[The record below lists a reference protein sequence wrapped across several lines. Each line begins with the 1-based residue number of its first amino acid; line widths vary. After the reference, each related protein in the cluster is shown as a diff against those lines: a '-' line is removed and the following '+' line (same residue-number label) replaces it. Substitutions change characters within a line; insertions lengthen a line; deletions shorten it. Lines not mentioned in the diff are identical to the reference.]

1 MFKSLL
7 RLAALAGAA
16 LLSAGNLASAQET
29 IRMGIVGPMTGNN
42 AVMGTHWRQGIEA
55 YLVQHGDVAGGR
67 KIEIVY
73 RDTGGDP
80 AKAKQLVQELVV
92 RDKASFVGGFGLS
105 PEAAASASIINQAKI
120 PAFLFH
126 TASPALMGMSPY
138 FVRMGQNIGTC
149 AEVASAWALKEN
161 KKTAYIAVA
170 DYAPGID
177 VLNAFKKH
185 FTARGGVVVGEDRIP
200 LNTIDFSSFAER
212 IAAAKPDVIE
222 IFIPPGSPAVGF
234 VKALAARGVMKD
246 SIVIGQREAEDP
258 DLHLFDDAV
267 KGFHSSI
274 YYSSTLDTPE
284 NKAFNDSLK
293 AKFGPKTL
301 PSTFTLGA
309 YDAMG
314 LVFKMLGAQVGQ
326 KFDGAAAMEAVK
338 GYSWMSPRGKVTLD
352 PTTREPIEDFVIR
365 EVKQTPDGYRNVV
378 IDTFP
383 QVNPATF
390 GAGG

>member
-1 MFKSLL
+1 MLKSLWS
-7 RLAALAGAA
+7 LAFIAGAS
-16 LLSAGNLASAQET
+16 LMSAGGSVSAQET

-42 AVMGTHWRQGIEA
+42 AVMGEHWRQGIEA
-55 YLVQHGDVAGGR
+55 YLARHGDVAGGR
-67 KIEIVY
+67 KIEVVY

-80 AKAKQLVQELVV
+80 SKAKQLVQELVI
-92 RDKASFVGGFGLS
+92 RDKVSFVGGFGLS
-105 PEAAASASIINQAKI
+105 PEAAASAAIINQAKI

-185 FTARGGVVVGEDRIP
+185 FVARGGTIVGEDRIP
-200 LNTIDFSSFAER
+200 LNTVDFSSFAER
-212 IAAAKPDVIE
+212 IAATKPDIIE

-246 SIVIGQREAEDP
+246 SIVIGEGEAEDP

-274 YYSSTLDTPE
+274 YYSSTLDTP
-284 NKAFNDSLK
+284 
-293 AKFGPKTL
+293 
-301 PSTFTLGA
+301 
-309 YDAMG
+309 
-314 LVFKMLGAQVGQ
+314 
-326 KFDGAAAMEAVK
+326 
-338 GYSWMSPRGKVTLD
+338 
-352 PTTREPIEDFVIR
+352 
-365 EVKQTPDGYRNVV
+365 
-378 IDTFP
+378 
-383 QVNPATF
+383 
-390 GAGG
+390 